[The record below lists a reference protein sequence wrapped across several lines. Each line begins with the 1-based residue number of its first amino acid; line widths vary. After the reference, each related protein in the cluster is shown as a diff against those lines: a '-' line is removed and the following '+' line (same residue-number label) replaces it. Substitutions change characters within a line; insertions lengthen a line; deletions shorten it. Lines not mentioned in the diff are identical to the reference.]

1 MMAVAVAP
9 AGDELQLSAP
19 KQLFARAYAY
29 GAGITLANYDVT
41 MDGERF
47 VMVKDDDSLGRL
59 RVILNWRADAEQPA
73 GEGERR

>member
-1 MMAVAVAP
+1 MRKIARVFLNRVAADMPMQSDATV
-9 AGDELQLSAP
+9 
-19 KQLFARAYAY
+19 AY

-59 RVILNWRADAEQPA
+59 RVILNWRADAEPPA